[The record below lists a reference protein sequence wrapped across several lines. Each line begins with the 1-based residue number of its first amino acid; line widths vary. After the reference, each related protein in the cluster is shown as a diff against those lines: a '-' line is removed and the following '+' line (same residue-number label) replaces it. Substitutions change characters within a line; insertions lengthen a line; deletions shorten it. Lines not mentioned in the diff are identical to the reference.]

1 MKKRIF
7 KFGAALTAAL
17 MICSATAG
25 LAFAD
30 EVEEAAP
37 EAAAPVVEE
46 TVDEAAPAEDAV
58 EEEAPAE
65 DAEAPAEDV
74 EAPAEDAEA
83 PAEDVDEV
91 VIPVEKEEV
100 PVEDAAEV
108 EAAAK
113 VDDVATGSSI
123 AIGEISATADDNY
136 FTVSVPFTVKNVPS
150 QITLFVYDI
159 TALTDGTQNNM
170 TKYDADTTPVG
181 YINQYDGPTSG
192 SGTYTFKLAK
202 TGDNAYQE
210 GDIIVVKIGGTDVEV
225 PDAQSFTLT
234 AGGPT
239 PEWEIG
245 DVDHSNAID
254 NNDAILVMQRY
265 MGTITDADLD
275 MSVANAYDPTN
286 DTIDNNDAVSIMKR
300 YMGTISNLPE
310 AAQ

>member
-65 DAEAPAEDV
+65 DVEAPAEDV

-83 PAEDVDEV
+83 PAEDVEEV

-123 AIGEISATADDNY
+123 TIGEISATADDSY
-136 FTVSVPFTVKNVPS
+136 FTVSVPFTVNPVPS

-159 TALTDGTQNNM
+159 TAITSGDQNNM
-170 TKYDADTTPVG
+170 TKYTADTTPVG
-181 YINQYDGPTSG
+181 YINQYDGPASG

-239 PEWEIG
+239 PEVMYG
-245 DVDHSNAID
+245 DANSDTRINPA
-254 NNDAILVMQRY
+254 DAALVMKYARGK
-265 MGTITDADLD
+265 MTESDKIDL
-275 MSVANAYDPTN
+275 
-286 DTIDNNDAVSIMKR
+286 
-300 YMGTISNLPE
+300 E
-310 AAQ
+310 AADVNADTRVNPADAALIMQYARGKINSFPAQQ